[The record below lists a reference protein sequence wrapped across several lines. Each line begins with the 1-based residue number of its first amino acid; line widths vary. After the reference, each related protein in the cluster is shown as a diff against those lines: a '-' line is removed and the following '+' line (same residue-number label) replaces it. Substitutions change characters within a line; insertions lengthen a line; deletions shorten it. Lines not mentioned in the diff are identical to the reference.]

1 MVAGI
6 CNVEYIAFDYIF
18 HKLIIQLHPALWF
31 NEKWEKHKKYMEK
44 GKKKAEHAACK
55 RVSYGVLILR
65 DFFLVNDIN

>member
-6 CNVEYIAFDYIF
+6 CNVEYITFDYIF

-44 GKKKAEHAACK
+44 GKK
-55 RVSYGVLILR
+55 RQSTL
-65 DFFLVNDIN
+65 LVKEFPMVF